1 MRRKIFFLSIYLI
14 LNSLVFGQT
23 ITQTIRGK
31 VLDDETEQPL
41 PGATVVISDL
51 DPVQGT
57 ITNANGEFEFKD
69 IPIGRHNLTISFI
82 GYNDILANNLLLS
95 SSKELVLDFKMQ
107 EKITSL
113 SEVKVSSQKT
123 RKGEATNDMALISA
137 RSFTVEETER
147 FAGSLGD
154 PSRMA
159 MNYAGV
165 NSAGDTRNDIV
176 IRGNTPSSLLWRL
189 EGVEIPNPNHFG
201 ALGTTG
207 GPVSIL
213 NNNLLTKSD
222 FYTGAFPAE
231 FGNALSGVFD
241 LKMRNGNNHTHE
253 YTGQVGFNG
262 FELGVEGPF
271 SKAKRS
277 SYLLNYRYSTLA
289 ILNKLGLK
297 IAGDAI
303 PQYQDMSFKLNFP
316 MKKGRF
322 TIFGLGGP
330 SYIEMLHD
338 TSQANSYDIAGS
350 DVTFNSG
357 MFAVGA
363 SLVQYLD
370 TNLRLQINLSGLGSQ
385 SKASLDSVS
394 NNDDPY
400 PYYRSDLRENKY
412 SLSASLMKKFNAKN
426 NLKGGVILSL
436 YHCNLV
442 DSMKQLYSSDFR
454 YITNTNGD
462 FIFTEA
468 YTEYKHRF
476 SNSVSFS
483 GGIHMQ
489 ELSLNKSLA
498 VEPRLGFLWR
508 LKGNQSLDAGFGMHS
523 ILQSPTTYFIET
535 YLPDGTMIQTNHN
548 LDFTRSNQWVL
559 GYDKY
564 FSDVLHL
571 KLEAY
576 YQYLYDIPVRME
588 GDPVFS
594 MCNAGADFYMPMVD
608 SLTNKGTGFNYGLE
622 MTFEKFLYKGYYFLV
637 TSSLFQSKYKNPDGV
652 VRNTAF
658 NGNFVNNFLVGYEL
672 NIGKNN
678 LLNVN
683 IKYVWAGGKR
693 YEPILLDQSIAAH
706 ETVYDI
712 SRAFDVQY
720 PDYQR
725 FDIRV
730 AFKQNFKHVTQEW
743 AIDIQNLTNH
753 KNIFR
758 EQFNPNDNRIETD
771 YQMSLFPMF
780 LYRVTF

>member
-1 MRRKIFFLSIYLI
+1 M
-14 LNSLVFGQT
+14 
-23 ITQTIRGK
+23 QTIRGK

-41 PGATVVISDL
+41 PGASVLISDL
-51 DPVQGT
+51 NPIKGT
-57 ITNANGEFEFKD
+57 ITNAKGEFEFND

-82 GYNDILANNLLLS
+82 GYNEILAHNLLLS
-95 SSKELVLDFKMQ
+95 SSKELVLEFKMQ

-113 SEVKVSSQKT
+113 KEVKVSSQKT

-176 IRGNTPSSLLWRL
+176 IRGNTPASLLWRL
-189 EGVEIPNPNHFG
+189 EGMEIPNPNHFG

-213 NNNLLTKSD
+213 NNNLLAKSD

-253 YTGQVGFNG
+253 YTGQIGFNG

-271 SKAKRS
+271 SKAQKS

-289 ILNKLGLK
+289 VLNKVGFKLTGE
-297 IAGDAI
+297 AI

-322 TIFGLGGP
+322 TVFGLGGP
-330 SYIEMLHD
+330 SYIEILHD
-338 TSQANSYDIAGS
+338 TSQENSYDISGS

-357 MFAVGA
+357 MFAIGS

-370 TNLRLQINLSGLGSQ
+370 TNLRLQINLSALGSQ
-385 SKASLDSVS
+385 SKANLDSV
-394 NNDDPY
+394 NNIGEPY

-412 SLSASLMKKFNAKN
+412 SLSASLKKKFSVRH
-426 NLKGGVILSL
+426 NLQIGFIVSL

-442 DSMKQLYSSDFR
+442 DSIKQLYSSAFK
-454 YITNTNGD
+454 YVTNTNGD
-462 FIFTEA
+462 FVLTEA
-468 YTEYKHRF
+468 YSEYKYRF
-476 SNSVSFS
+476 SNSLTVSS
-483 GGIHMQ
+483 GIHMQ
-489 ELSLNKSLA
+489 ELSLNNSLA
-498 VEPRLGFLWR
+498 VEMRLGLLWR
-508 LKGNQSLDAGFGMHS
+508 LKSNQSLNSGFGMHS

-535 YLPDGTMIQTNHN
+535 YQPNGTMIQTNHN

-559 GYDKY
+559 GYDNY
-564 FSDVLHL
+564 FSDMLHL
-571 KLEAY
+571 KMEAY
-576 YQYLYDIPVRME
+576 YQYIYDIPVRMK
-588 GDPVFS
+588 GDPIFS
-594 MCNAGADFYMPMVD
+594 MANAGADFYMPMVD
-608 SLTNKGTGFNYGLE
+608 SLINKGTGYNYGLE
-622 MTFEKFLYKGYYFLV
+622 MTFEKFLYKGYYFLI
-637 TSSLFQSKYKNPDGV
+637 TSSIFDSKYKNPDEV
-652 VRNTAF
+652 LRNTAF
-658 NGNFVNNFLVGYEL
+658 NGNYVNNFLIGYEL

-693 YEPILLDQSIAAH
+693 YVPILLDESITAH

-712 SRAFDVQY
+712 DKAYEVQY

-725 FDIRV
+725 FDIRI
-730 AFKQNFKHVTQEW
+730 AFKQNFKKVTQEW
-743 AIDIQNLTNH
+743 AIDIQNVINH

-758 EQFNPNDNRIETD
+758 QQFNPNERRIETD
-771 YQMSLFPMF
+771 YQMGLFPMF
-780 LYRVTF
+780 LYRITF